1 LSAERYFFSS
11 SLVVAAYAQL
21 PVPKTDQVQI
31 FSFCKVCG
39 KATPFIPMSEETWK
53 YSFGKFLE
61 LTYYNEFVKTSS
73 ECCGHSP
80 HKDHTRCFF
89 SQNLVRQRALAS
101 PQSEGLAR

>member
-1 LSAERYFFSS
+1 M
-11 SLVVAAYAQL
+11 
-21 PVPKTDQVQI
+21 PKTDQVQI

-80 HKDHTRCFF
+80 HKGHTRCFF
-89 SQNLVRQRALAS
+89 SQKLVRQRPLAS
-101 PQSEGLAR
+101 PKSEGLAC